1 MYTVHLTYVLRFL
14 FHFIV
19 RNSDF
24 YSLLQF
30 YVGGLHKTEVIG
42 MGGLEN
48 VVLQVKPMIP
58 GSHQLITMRKK
69 QAAEFNLLLLLPGNT
84 ADPIL

>member
-1 MYTVHLTYVLRFL
+1 MKHAGLPVSMFLNFSKNRFL
-14 FHFIV
+14 FHFTV
-19 RNSDF
+19 RHSDF

-58 GSHQLITMRKK
+58 GSHTS
-69 QAAEFNLLLLLPGNT
+69 
-84 ADPIL
+84 